1 MGTANERYGFSAERS
16 GTSRGKNNRL
26 PIYDEIFKGI
36 EDSCVVCRGVNLLDR
51 KNTGI
56 LHRAELLE
64 LVGKEILPTDIDKL
78 IPCHYLSNKKSGV
91 VTAFGHG
98 QCFRI
103 PYEKAIGDIV
113 PAALK
118 STDVVDF
125 ADAVFGREK
134 VWASRVQFEDAVPA
148 GEIHTLTKSAAHPLM
163 QPNPTSFQLYLTQK
177 NYPPLNNWDSSGA
190 QICGYK
196 MYWHC
201 ETEDWRASE
210 DEKKLDAGKTPDK
223 RMTKYLTPLAKGAK
237 FCRRF
242 WTWRTWKR
250 AWKI

>member
-1 MGTANERYGFSAERS
+1 MAAVKDWGGTANERYGFSAEGS

-78 IPCHYLSNKKSGV
+78 IPCHYLSDKKSGV

-103 PYEKAIGDIV
+103 PYEKAIGDLV

-148 GEIHTLTKSAAHPLM
+148 GEIHTLTKSAA
-163 QPNPTSFQLYLTQK
+163 
-177 NYPPLNNWDSSGA
+177 
-190 QICGYK
+190 QIRGYK

-210 DEKKLDAGKTPDK
+210 DEKKT
-223 RMTKYLTPLAKGAK
+223 
-237 FCRRF
+237 
-242 WTWRTWKR
+242 
-250 AWKI
+250 